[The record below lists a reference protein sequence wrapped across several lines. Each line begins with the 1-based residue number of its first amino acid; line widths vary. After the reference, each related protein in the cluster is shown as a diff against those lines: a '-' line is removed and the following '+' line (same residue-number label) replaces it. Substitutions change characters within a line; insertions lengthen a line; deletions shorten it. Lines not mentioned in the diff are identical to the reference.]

1 MNGLYA
7 LNIVPFL
14 QGRWETLL
22 SGLGSERQHRAW
34 HCRDDR
40 TAAQIACA
48 GWLLRWALEQA
59 GVEPE
64 LQRLEKT
71 PQGKPFL
78 RDMPQV
84 QFSLS
89 HGGDWVL
96 CAVSDCPVG
105 VDVELPR
112 CTMDVARRFF
122 CTEEVRAVEAL
133 EEADREIALCRLW
146 CAKEAFVKALG
157 GGLSMGLDSFTV
169 ELGET
174 GAVLHQSITE
184 RPYLLHEYALGEHR
198 ICLCSEK
205 ERPQLQM
212 VTIR

>member
-1 MNGLYA
+1 MNELYA

-14 QGRWETLL
+14 QGRWESLL
-22 SGLGSERQHRAW
+22 SGLRSERQHRAR

-48 GWLLRWALEQA
+48 GWLLQWALEQV
-59 GVEPE
+59 GVRPE
-64 LQRLEKT
+64 LQILEKT

-78 RDMPQV
+78 RDIPQV

-96 CAVSDCPVG
+96 CAVSDRPVG
-105 VDVELPR
+105 VDVEQPR
-112 CTMDVARRFF
+112 CTMEIARRFF
-122 CTEEVRAVEAL
+122 CKEEVRAVEAL
-133 EEADREIALCRLW
+133 EEDAQKDALCRLW
-146 CAKEAFVKALG
+146 CAKEAFVKAMG

-169 ELGET
+169 ELSERE
-174 GAVLHQSITE
+174 AILHQSVTE

-198 ICLCSEK
+198 ICLCAETD
-205 ERPQLQM
+205 RPQLQT
-212 VTIR
+212 VTVT

>member
-14 QGRWETLL
+14 QGRWENLL
-22 SGLGSERQHRAW
+22 SGLRSERQHRAR

-48 GWLLRWALEQA
+48 GWLLQWALEQA
-59 GVEPE
+59 GVPVKAQV
-64 LQRLEKT
+64 LDKT
-71 PQGKPFL
+71 EQGKPFL
-78 RDMPQV
+78 WDLPQV

-105 VDVELPR
+105 VDVEQPR
-112 CTMDVARRFF
+112 CTMEIARRFF
-122 CTEEVRAVEAL
+122 HPEEVSAVEAL
-133 EEADREIALCRLW
+133 AEDERETALCRLW
-146 CAKEAFVKALG
+146 CAKEAFVKAMG
-157 GGLSMGLDSFTV
+157 GGLAMGLDSFAV
-169 ELGET
+169 ELGKT
-174 GAVLHQSITE
+174 GAMLHQSVTE

-198 ICLCSEK
+198 ICLCTER
-205 ERPQLQM
+205 ERPDLQI
-212 VTIR
+212 VTVK